1 MLQYALRR
9 VMLAIPTLLIVS
21 LCTFW
26 LSQCAPRDP
35 KLEFT
40 EIGPIGGSYKQQIN
54 SIIEEA
60 TRQKLYKPAFYFSF
74 SAAAFP
80 DTLYKVLP
88 LSRRNRLVKLTAQTG
103 NWEAQ
108 IRFESAVLKTTEAV
122 QMIPDSLPQKR
133 ILLSALSNLAGVT
146 RFDTLDRL
154 FARMEQTAQNL
165 PQQTQQITALRAGVQ
180 EILTNLQPEKLWIP
194 AFYWYGL
201 DNRYHDWLFGFIT
214 GDLGITNSMKL
225 PVWQEI
231 KPALWSSL
239 TITIIAI
246 LLAYMAAIPL
256 GIYLGQQQNKRSDR
270 WIRRLLMFIYAVPLF
285 IVGAILTT
293 LFVSRGA
300 IFPLIDR
307 FYIPS
312 LQGSGQYAIVWVFEN
327 MPVMLLPILTIA
339 LQALAVL
346 TLQMRG
352 GILHVIGQ
360 DFIRTARAKG
370 VDEEAVYWRHAY
382 GNALFPLIATFPD
395 LFPGIFAGSIVVE
408 RLFNYY
414 GIGSKTMEA
423 INTSDY
429 PLIFIIVM
437 LVASIIVFANLV
449 ADLLYAW
456 ADPRVRFT
464 KR

>member
-1 MLQYALRR
+1 
-9 VMLAIPTLLIVS
+9 
-21 LCTFW
+21 
-26 LSQCAPRDP
+26 
-35 KLEFT
+35 
-40 EIGPIGGSYKQQIN
+40 
-54 SIIEEA
+54 
-60 TRQKLYKPAFYFSF
+60 
-74 SAAAFP
+74 
-80 DTLYKVLP
+80 
-88 LSRRNRLVKLTAQTG
+88 
-103 NWEAQ
+103 
-108 IRFESAVLKTTEAV
+108 
-122 QMIPDSLPQKR
+122 
-133 ILLSALSNLAGVT
+133 
-146 RFDTLDRL
+146 
-154 FARMEQTAQNL
+154 
-165 PQQTQQITALRAGVQ
+165 
-180 EILTNLQPEKLWIP
+180 
-194 AFYWYGL
+194 
-201 DNRYHDWLFGFIT
+201 
-214 GDLGITNSMKL
+214 
-225 PVWQEI
+225 
-231 KPALWSSL
+231 
-239 TITIIAI
+239 
-246 LLAYMAAIPL
+246 
-256 GIYLGQQQNKRSDR
+256 
-270 WIRRLLMFIYAVPLF
+270 
-285 IVGAILTT
+285 
-293 LFVSRGA
+293 
-300 IFPLIDR
+300 
-307 FYIPS
+307 
-312 LQGSGQYAIVWVFEN
+312 
-327 MPVMLLPILTIA
+327 LPILTIA